1 MNLISTIKSLFN
13 YLTLYMG
20 GGGSSAPTQQNV
32 TQTSIP
38 EYARPYVETALG
50 KTAALT
56 DINQN
61 PYQPYQ
67 GQQVADLSQLQQ
79 QAMNSIGG
87 QQVASQLGDATNLA
101 YNVGQ
106 RGFNAGDAYRQQAT
120 SAEAMGQYMSPYM
133 QNVVDVQSQEARR
146 QADISRQSQKSQ
158 AVGQGAFGGSRS
170 AIVQSE
176 ADRNLAT
183 QLGQIQA
190 QGSQNAF
197 QQAQQAQQFGANL
210 GLQGINAAG
219 SAASTLGA
227 LGQTQFGQQ
236 MGINQA
242 QMQAGALQQAQQQRG
257 LDVAFQQYQDQLNYP
272 YKQLAFQSDMFR
284 GLPLSQS
291 ATTMYQNT
299 GAMAPQ
305 LLGAG
310 IAAYGAS
317 TRAKN
322 GGIVKGYAEGGITTV
337 DPSVPSSIGPQA
349 LSSRLA
355 KLSDEQLMAY
365 ARTVKDAVAL
375 AEVKGEIQRRQEA
388 REPQGQM
395 PSGTVAQSMMPQEA
409 PEMPV
414 MAGGGIVALSGGGM
428 SEWGEG
434 VAKAIKERDERN
446 ERSRALGPLTDITGP
461 IGFLTSP
468 GSERRVAEATLAELR
483 NAPMEDI
490 RAYRDTGAIPRSADP
505 LGDPSAVANMAAV
518 QAREAE
524 RRAEQERIR
533 EQGRLAQQRTADNQV
548 QSSAPPG
555 TGHYY
560 AFNPSEFDTDRVP
573 FEMQEM
579 QDADS
584 QVQPTGVSPNA
595 PPGTVPGGIVPSQAP
610 AGQAPPASTGSTG
623 IVPSSKAPAAMAG
636 GAIPVAN
643 PGDPMSWGA
652 YKANVDDMAKL
663 DPEQKAV
670 IDDMRKRSERK
681 MSRAEK
687 QEKNVMSETT
697 VAMGLAMMGG
707 LNLSDGVRRMAE
719 FGGRK
724 YFESSAAASK
734 AIEAADDAQGA
745 FDQYQLSLKQGNKKV
760 AAEMYGKFH
769 SSMMDYQGK
778 IQAASMTAGASRE
791 ATAEAAKGRV
801 QYQAN
806 ILADR
811 QLARD
816 QQQQQFDMQIQQ
828 QSQQFKLNLER
839 QQDTARLNQFEQLDR
854 TYGTTMSNRDK
865 AEAAIIAE
873 FKPKLERFAYIDPAK
888 MSEADKR
895 QLNLVNAQLKE
906 AKLTKLSKWDEQ
918 LNEIQNRK
926 ATMMGIRPIG
936 GGSGTA
942 GAGGNIPTYD
952 PATGKF
958 K

>member
-395 PSGTVAQSMMPQEA
+395 PSGTVAQGIAPSEEA
-409 PEMPV
+409 MAQPPM
-414 MAGGGIVALSGGGM
+414 MAGGGIVALSGGGQ
-428 SEWGEG
+428 SEFQRDIE
-434 VAKAIKERDERN
+434 ARKETVKTEDERAGILRPL
-446 ERSRALGPLTDITGP
+446 EKTAGPFGYFTN
-461 IGFLTSP
+461 SP
-468 GSERRVAEATLAELR
+468 GDRATARATLGELQ

-524 RRAEQERIR
+524 RRQS
-533 EQGRLAQQRTADNQV
+533 LAQAANNLGSPEGYEGQ
-548 QSSAPPG
+548 APAPRPSRGLDELPEEGASPVTG
-555 TGHYY
+555 TS
-560 AFNPSEFDTDRVP
+560 PS
-573 FEMQEM
+573 
-579 QDADS
+579 
-584 QVQPTGVSPNA
+584 VSPNA
-595 PPGTVPGGIVPSQAP
+595 PPGTAPVGIGAPGVTNQAPVAGALGVTNQAPVAGAP
-610 AGQAPPASTGSTG
+610 AGQAPAASTGSTG
-623 IVPSSKAPAAMAG
+623 IVPSSRAPTAMAT

-670 IDDMRKRSERK
+670 LDDMRKRSERK

-707 LNLSDGVRRMAE
+707 LNLPDGVRRMAE

-769 SSMMDYQGK
+769 NSMMEYQGK
-778 IQAASMTAGASRE
+778 IQAASMTAGASMANAQAQRE
-791 ATAEAAKGRV
+791 ATETFR
-801 QYQAN
+801 
-806 ILADR
+806 
-811 QLARD
+811 RD
-816 QQQQQFDMQIQQ
+816 QIEQRSLDRDLRQKEFDIRIQQ
-828 QSQQFKLNLER
+828 NDQQFKATMAQRQDEAVTREYNQGNQNL
-839 QQDTARLNQFEQLDR
+839 TNLANRLNVGSQKLQEETFNKL
-854 TYGTTMSNRDK
+854 TM
-865 AEAAIIAE
+865 AGLAG
-873 FKPKLERFAYIDPAK
+873 DPAK
-888 MSEADKR
+888 FTPAQKKQYGVIMTDMKEKDLKLLDPLR
-895 QLNLVNAQLKE
+895 QQREDLQQTMLALQ
-906 AKLTKLSKWDEQ
+906 AKVLGRDF
-918 LNEIQNRK
+918 
-926 ATMMGIRPIG
+926 
-936 GGSGTA
+936 
-942 GAGGNIPTYD
+942 AGGNGGFTLRGI
-952 PATGKF
+952 K
-958 K
+958 